1 MESAVVKDKTIT
13 DLLLGVV
20 NWWWLKGGKNE
31 VVNLVLR
38 HFEHAEVYKSSC
50 YVAETCGWK
59 MPSLHKNSVNRPRAL
74 EPSADDL
81 VTMMKVL
88 IDSKKLP
95 MIVIPASELGRVPL
109 EAVSVS
115 GERSVSARLES
126 LEECVKGVE
135 KK

>member
-1 MESAVVKDKTIT
+1 
-13 DLLLGVV
+13 
-20 NWWWLKGGKNE
+20 
-31 VVNLVLR
+31 
-38 HFEHAEVYKSSC
+38 
-50 YVAETCGWK
+50 
-59 MPSLHKNSVNRPRAL
+59 MPSLHKNSVNRPAL

-126 LEECVKGVE
+126 QDLMLSAQVGQ
-135 KK
+135 